1 MYIIRVNA
9 DARKG
14 NNLFI
19 TTVFFRATID
29 TRSSLA
35 VDQILSIAV
44 TSIIYDIFFKLRHL
58 YDVH

>member
-9 DARKG
+9 DARKD
-14 NNLFI
+14 NNLLI

-35 VDQILSIAV
+35 VDQILSTAV
-44 TSIIYDIFFKLRHL
+44 TSIIYDFFFKLRHL